1 MPWFDIF
8 ENSGSRIVAVALMS
22 IPANGNSRYPLLNAA
37 KSFTPKYLLMKNWL
51 AELIIKPYK
60 LAVDIGFINLNILFI
75 GICDF
80 LGLTPLNGMVINI
93 SPVRQVIIADMTK
106 PIMALDAVAFI
117 SITGSMVHTIINVR
131 LMATYI
137 ITILDIPYTVRIL
150 STPITGISNMGV
162 IEKYMRL

>member
-60 LAVDIGFINLNILFI
+60 LAVDIGLINLNISFI
-75 GICDF
+75 GI
-80 LGLTPLNGMVINI
+80 
-93 SPVRQVIIADMTK
+93 
-106 PIMALDAVAFI
+106 
-117 SITGSMVHTIINVR
+117 
-131 LMATYI
+131 
-137 ITILDIPYTVRIL
+137 
-150 STPITGISNMGV
+150 
-162 IEKYMRL
+162 